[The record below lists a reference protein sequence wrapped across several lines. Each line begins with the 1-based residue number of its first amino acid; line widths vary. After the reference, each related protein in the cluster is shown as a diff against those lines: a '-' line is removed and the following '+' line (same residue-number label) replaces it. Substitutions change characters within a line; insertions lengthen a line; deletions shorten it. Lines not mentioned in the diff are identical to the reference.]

1 MRTCIGVNGEIYMH
15 HTYMCQ
21 GHGLELKDHR
31 NLHHGCID
39 VCIYVAYICDA
50 HIYGACIYGAHC
62 LDTCVFIRYMY
73 DAYILLLES
82 PCPFVGPFVTKFAAS
97 YIHAPHIHACFRIKV
112 QDHRYVHHTHMQY
125 SQGSRNI
132 DRCII
137 HVCIRIKDRGS

>member
-1 MRTCIGVNGEIYMH
+1 MH

-73 DAYILLLES
+73 DAYIYDI
-82 PCPFVGPFVTKFAAS
+82 C
-97 YIHAPHIHACFRIKV
+97 I
-112 QDHRYVHHTHMQY
+112 
-125 SQGSRNI
+125 NI
-132 DRCII
+132 VD
-137 HVCIRIKDRGS
+137 STMYAYMMYLSMYQ